1 MLQPA
6 APKRKLEASPIGLQ
20 TPNAWL
26 PGLGAGQAVVA
37 TWRSVCPALGA
48 WAAYLYARQTKH
60 TCGA

>member
-6 APKRKLEASPIGLQ
+6 APKRKLEASAIGLQ

-48 WAAYLYARQTKH
+48 
-60 TCGA
+60 